1 MGRRTVA
8 VIEDEPE
15 IRNTYKSLLE
25 ESGFNV
31 LAYSSKNTF
40 LSDLPKEGSG
50 LEIVVVD
57 RGLPEVDGLDI
68 VRTARNDFPEL
79 TIIVATGRDRP
90 EDIREGLEAG
100 ADDYLAKPI
109 DLMHFVLKIKNAFK
123 KIDAFRTPD
132 SSWVLDADQRV
143 LKNSQSTVKLTQRE
157 LQIFQPMFERKG
169 SILRRDH
176 LITQMGIEDEDQARN
191 LDVHINALRKK
202 LKDTGFEISTIRS
215 VGYRLDFLEV

>member
-57 RGLPEVDGLDI
+57 R
-68 VRTARNDFPEL
+68 
-79 TIIVATGRDRP
+79 
-90 EDIREGLEAG
+90 
-100 ADDYLAKPI
+100 
-109 DLMHFVLKIKNAFK
+109 
-123 KIDAFRTPD
+123 
-132 SSWVLDADQRV
+132 
-143 LKNSQSTVKLTQRE
+143 
-157 LQIFQPMFERKG
+157 
-169 SILRRDH
+169 
-176 LITQMGIEDEDQARN
+176 
-191 LDVHINALRKK
+191 
-202 LKDTGFEISTIRS
+202 
-215 VGYRLDFLEV
+215 